1 MPKHA
6 KLETSRGGVGFQS
19 TYSLS
24 CEGFLQAGMKLHV
37 CLFATNDF
45 FPPGWT
51 LSCALGGVPQP
62 KLLVLES
69 EFKKISVKNEA
80 TKNSFSL

>member
-1 MPKHA
+1 MHFPVMGLSLVLCCADMPKHA

-45 FPPGWT
+45 FPPG
-51 LSCALGGVPQP
+51 
-62 KLLVLES
+62 
-69 EFKKISVKNEA
+69 
-80 TKNSFSL
+80 